1 MVIRSVRHLM
11 SISAIALIALA
22 SLPSFSSEGTLVI
35 FQPEGQAFEDV
46 VRGLADDLD
55 GEMDLVKVPAKDD
68 LSVEDVN
75 QALEANNPDA
85 LILLGNSALNV
96 YKRYQ
101 TKYPTGSF
109 PPVIATAAL
118 FVDQSMV
125 GVKNVSAIRY
135 EVPAVTSLVNVRSM
149 ISKPLNKV
157 GVIYRS
163 NLANVV
169 KDYVEYCKSE
179 GIELITAEVPV
190 TSKNMPNELSNN
202 ITFLLKK
209 KVDALLVLND
219 NRLLTS
225 DNVRRSWLPI
235 LKNRRVP
242 VVVGL
247 EPLVS
252 SDLNLGAFA
261 FVPDHYGLGIQTA
274 SMVWDLLDN
283 DWEFEETEIQEPL
296 SVKKTVNVHILNRK
310 LIPFSSEQ
318 LNSFDT
324 VIED

>member
-1 MVIRSVRHLM
+1 M
-11 SISAIALIALA
+11 SITTIVLMAIVSLQSIA
-22 SLPSFSSEGTLVI
+22 SEGTLVV
-35 FQPEGQAFEDV
+35 FQPEGQAFDDV
-46 VRGLADDLD
+46 VRGLSDDLD
-55 GEMDLVKVPAKDD
+55 GELDLIQVPANSD
-68 LSVEDVN
+68 LSVSDISD
-75 QALEANNPDA
+75 ALEANSPDA
-85 LILLGNSALNV
+85 VILLGNLSLNV
-96 YKRYQ
+96 YKEYQ
-101 TKYPTGSF
+101 AQSERDEF

-118 FVDQSMV
+118 FVDQSAV
-125 GVKNVSAIRY
+125 GAKNLSAIRY
-135 EVPAVTSLVNVRSM
+135 EVPAVTSLVNVRST
-149 ISKPLNKV
+149 ISDPLKKV

-163 NLANVV
+163 NLSNVIE
-169 KDYVEYCKSE
+169 DYIEYCKTE
-179 GIELITAEVPV
+179 GIELITAEVPIV
-190 TSKNMPNELSNN
+190 SKNMANELTNN
-202 ITFLLKK
+202 IEFLLKK

-225 DNVRRSWLPI
+225 ENVRRSWLPI

-261 FVPDHYGLGIQTA
+261 FVPDHYGLGVQTA
-274 SMVWDLLDN
+274 SMIWDLLDN
-283 DWEFEETEIQEPL
+283 DWEFEEIDIQEPL

-318 LNSFDT
+318 LNSFDV